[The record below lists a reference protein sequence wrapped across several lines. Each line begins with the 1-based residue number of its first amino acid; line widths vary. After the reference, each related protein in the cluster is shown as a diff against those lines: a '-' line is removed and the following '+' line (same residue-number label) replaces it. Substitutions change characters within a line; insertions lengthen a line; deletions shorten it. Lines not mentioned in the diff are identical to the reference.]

1 MNDETDRAE
10 ERREPANPQII
21 KRRWAIVRKASGGVA
36 VLAIAGALSL
46 ADPASQD
53 DPGQDGAGGDSQI
66 SAEA

>member
-1 MNDETDRAE
+1 MNDDTDTAGE
-10 ERREPANPQII
+10 PAAPANPEII

-46 ADPASQD
+46 GDQASQD
-53 DPGQDGAGGDSQI
+53 DPGQDVAGGDSHI